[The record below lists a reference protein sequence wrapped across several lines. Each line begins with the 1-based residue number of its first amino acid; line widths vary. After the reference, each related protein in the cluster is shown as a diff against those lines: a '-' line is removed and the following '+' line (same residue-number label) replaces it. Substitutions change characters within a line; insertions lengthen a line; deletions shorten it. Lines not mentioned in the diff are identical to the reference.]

1 MDAKTAKDDLYE
13 KAKAEFNITL
23 DRRMKLVD
31 LEEQVRTLEKNKL
44 NPPPKPVVRRPKT
57 LQHIVTGYKFSYDK
71 CFAGNPNLEIVE
83 WEEDDNGDN

>member
-13 KAKAEFNITL
+13 KAKAEFNVKL

-44 NPPPKPVVRRPKT
+44 NPPPKVKVRQPKT
-57 LQHIVTGYKFSYDK
+57 LKHIVTGHTFGYDK
-71 CFAGNPNLEIVE
+71 VFAGNPNLEIIE
-83 WEEDDNGDN
+83 WEDDDGDN